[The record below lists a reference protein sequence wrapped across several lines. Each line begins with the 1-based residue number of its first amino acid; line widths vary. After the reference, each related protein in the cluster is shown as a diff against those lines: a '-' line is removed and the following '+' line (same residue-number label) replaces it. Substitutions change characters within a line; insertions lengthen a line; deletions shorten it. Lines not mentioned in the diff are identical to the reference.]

1 MLKTRIALSTIAVVV
16 AGALPAR
23 AQAPAPS
30 PSPAPTA
37 RSEYVEV
44 VATRIPEQAEEVPM
58 SVEVITGDEL
68 RDWGATD
75 LRSALALATGVDVA
89 PGGDAGPASFVPEFW
104 GLKEFD
110 AFLLVVDGVPW
121 GGAFNPAV
129 TTLDLDGVERIEVLR
144 GAAPVMYGATSFV
157 GVIHVVHR
165 DAAAQKGYVS
175 LSGGSYGSGSGRL
188 DAPLPSWA
196 GFESALSLDVSRQG
210 FKDDRTEWG
219 RGQLLWRNSRALGSG
234 QFRFDLSATWLDQD
248 PASPH
253 PREGPALSDAVPLD
267 ANHNPDDA
275 FVNDRRFQLSTGYDT
290 KVGGADWSTALSF
303 SHSSLEQF
311 RGFLGEIEEPIAE
324 AHGFREDIDVTD
336 IYFDTHFA
344 WASSSQFKFVAGVDH
359 LHGEGEAKGET
370 FDYDVPLDGS
380 VATVVTEPIDLPIR
394 IGDRR
399 EFSGLYGFAEWN
411 PTSRWRFE
419 GGLRLNRTFEKREAE
434 VTDEPSAGEEGEE
447 EVDNTR
453 LSGSAALSF
462 MAWQSG
468 ADRVRLFANY
478 RNTYKPAAIDFGLGE
493 AEGEE
498 EGEGILEPETA
509 DSFEVGVKSRL
520 ADNRLSL
527 EVAAFQMDFNNLV
540 LSQVV
545 DGLPGLINAGKE
557 RFKGI
562 ETAVAFHV
570 AHQVSARAT
579 YSFHDAKFR
588 DFETEFDG
596 VPTQLAGKRLEMSAR
611 HLFSAGLLHAPEHGI
626 LGSVQFNWVGSRYL
640 NKRNTALA
648 DAYGTVSA
656 GLGYRADK
664 WEVRLDGRNLNDAR
678 DPVSESELGDA
689 QYYRMTAR
697 RFDVSV
703 ARRF

>member
-1 MLKTRIALSTIAVVV
+1 MPKTRIALSTIAIVV
-16 AGALPAR
+16 AAALPAH

-30 PSPAPTA
+30 PSPAPGT

-44 VATRIPEQAEEVPM
+44 VATRIPELAEEVPM
-58 SVEVITGDEL
+58 SVEVITGDDL

-89 PGGDAGPASFVPEFW
+89 PGGDAGPASAVPEFW

-110 AFLLVVDGVPW
+110 AFLLVVDGIPW
-121 GGAFNPAV
+121 GGAFNPALATV
-129 TTLDLDGVERIEVLR
+129 SLDNVERIEVLR

-165 DAAAQKGYVS
+165 DAATTRGNVS
-175 LSGGSYGSGSGRL
+175 LSGGTYGSGAVRAGASLG
-188 DAPLPSWA
+188 SWA
-196 GFESALSLDVSRQG
+196 GFESSASLDLQRQG
-210 FKDDRTEWG
+210 FKDDRTQFG
-219 RGQLLWRNSRALGSG
+219 RGQFLWRNSRALGSG
-234 QFRFDLSATWLDQD
+234 QFRFDLYGTWLDQD

-253 PREGPALSDAVPLD
+253 PRQGPALSDAVPLD

-275 FVNDRRFQLSTGYDT
+275 FLNERRFALSTGYET
-290 KVGGADWSTALSF
+290 KVGTAGWSTTLSF
-303 SHSSLEQF
+303 SHSSQEQF
-311 RGFLGEIEEPIAE
+311 RGFLADLEEPVAE
-324 AHGFREDIDVTD
+324 ARGFREDIDATD
-336 IYFDTHFA
+336 IYFDTHFS
-344 WASSSQFKFVAGVDH
+344 WTTSSRFKVVAGLDH

-370 FDYDVPLDGS
+370 FDYEVPLDGS
-380 VATVVTEPIDLPIR
+380 VAPVVPEPADLPIR

-399 EFSGLYGFAEWN
+399 EFSGLYAFAEWN
-411 PTSRWRFE
+411 PAPRWRFE

-447 EVDNTR
+447 EADNTR
-453 LSGSAALSF
+453 LSGSAAVSF
-462 MAWQSG
+462 TAWQSG
-468 ADRVRLFANY
+468 SDRVRLFANY

-498 EGEGILEPETA
+498 GEGILEPETA

-520 ADNRLSL
+520 ADNRLSI

-540 LSQVV
+540 LSQVI

-562 ETAVAFHV
+562 ETAVAFQV

-611 HLFSAGLLHAPEHGI
+611 HLFSAGLLHAPEHGV
-626 LGSVQFNWVGSRYL
+626 LGGVEFNWVGSRYL

-656 GLGYRADK
+656 SLGYRANK
-664 WEVRLDGRNLNDAR
+664 WEFRLDGRNLNDAR
-678 DPVSESELGDA
+678 DPMAESELGDA
-689 QYYRMTAR
+689 QYYRLNAR
-697 RFDVSV
+697 RFDVTV

>member
-1 MLKTRIALSTIAVVV
+1 
-16 AGALPAR
+16 
-23 AQAPAPS
+23 
-30 PSPAPTA
+30 
-37 RSEYVEV
+37 V

-58 SVEVITGDEL
+58 SVEVFTGDDL

-75 LRSALALATGVDVA
+75 LRSALALAAGLDVA
-89 PGGDAGPASFVPEFW
+89 PGGDAGPASVVPEFW

-121 GGAFNPAV
+121 GGAFNPAL
-129 TTLDLDGVERIEVLR
+129 TTVSLENVERIEVLR

-165 DAAAQKGYVS
+165 DAATTRGNLS
-175 LSGGSYGSGSGRL
+175 LSGGSYGTGALRAGAGL
-188 DAPLPSWA
+188 GSWA
-196 GFESALSLDVSRQG
+196 GFESSATLDLQRQG
-210 FKDDRTEWG
+210 FKDDRTQFG
-219 RGQLLWRNSRALGSG
+219 RGQFLWRNSRALGSG
-234 QFRFDLSATWLDQD
+234 QFRFDLNGTWLDQD

-253 PREGPALSDAVPLD
+253 PRQGPALSDAVPLD

-275 FVNDRRFQLSTGYDT
+275 FLNDRRFALSTGYDT
-290 KVGGADWSTALSF
+290 KVGAADWSTALSF
-303 SHSSLEQF
+303 SHSSQEQF
-311 RGFLGEIEEPIAE
+311 RGFLGELEDPVAE

-344 WASSSQFKFVAGVDH
+344 WTSSSDFKFVTGLDH

-380 VATVVTEPIDLPIR
+380 VATVVPEPADLPIR

-411 PTSRWRFE
+411 PTSRWRLE
-419 GGLRLNRTFEKREAE
+419 GGLRLNRTFEKREGE
-434 VTDEPSAGEEGEE
+434 VLDEPSTGEEGEE
-447 EVDNTR
+447 EVTNTR
-453 LSGSAALSF
+453 LSGSAAVSF

-468 ADRVRLFANY
+468 SDRVRLFANY

-498 EGEGILEPETA
+498 GEGILDPETA

-520 ADNRLSL
+520 ADNRLSI
-527 EVAAFQMDFNNLV
+527 EVAAFQMDFDNLV

-562 ETAVAFHV
+562 ETAVAFQV

-611 HLFSAGLLHAPEHGI
+611 HLFSAGLLRAPEHGI
-626 LGSVQFNWVGSRYL
+626 LGGVQFNWVGSRYL

-656 GLGYRADK
+656 SLGYRIHK

-678 DPVSESELGDA
+678 DPVAESELGDA

-697 RFDVSV
+697 RFDLGVS
-703 ARRF
+703 RSF

>member
-1 MLKTRIALSTIAVVV
+1 MPKTTSLTTIAIVV
-16 AGALPAR
+16 AALPAL
-23 AQAPAPS
+23 AQTPAPS
-30 PSPAPTA
+30 PSPIAAPA
-37 RSEYVEV
+37 HSEYVEV
-44 VATRIPEQAEEVPM
+44 VATKIPEPAEEVPA
-58 SVEVITGDEL
+58 SIEVITGQEL

-75 LRSALALATGVDVA
+75 LRSALALATGLDVA
-89 PGGDAGPASFVPEFW
+89 PGGDAGPANFVPEFW

-129 TTLDLDGVERIEVLR
+129 TTLDMDGVERIEVLR

-165 DAAAQKGYVS
+165 DAAAQKGYVA
-175 LSGGSYGSGSGRL
+175 LSGGSFGSGSGRL

-196 GFESALSLDVSRQG
+196 GFESAVSLDVSRQG

-234 QFRFDLSATWLDQD
+234 QFRFDLSATWLNQD

-253 PREGPALSDAVPLD
+253 PREGGELSAAVPLD

-275 FVNDRRFQLSTGYDT
+275 FLNDRRFQLSTGYDT
-290 KVGGADWSTALSF
+290 KMGSADWSTALSF
-303 SHSSLEQF
+303 SHSSQEQF
-311 RGFLGEIEEPIAE
+311 RGFLGEIEEPFAE
-324 AHGFREDIDVTD
+324 ARGFREDIDVTD
-336 IYFDTHFA
+336 VYFDTHLA
-344 WASSSQFKFVAGVDH
+344 WTGSSHLKFVTGVDH

-370 FDYDVPLDGS
+370 FDYEVPLDGS
-380 VATVVTEPIDLPIR
+380 SATVVPEPEDLPIR

-411 PTSRWRFE
+411 PTSRWRLE

-434 VTDEPSAGEEGEE
+434 VTDEPAAGEEGEKE
-447 EVDNTR
+447 ADNVR

-462 MAWQSG
+462 MAWESG
-468 ADRVRLFANY
+468 RDRVRLFANY

-509 DSFEVGVKSRL
+509 DSFEVGAKSRL
-520 ADNRLSL
+520 ADDRLSL
-527 EVAAFQMDFNNLV
+527 EVSAFQMDFNNLV
-540 LSQVV
+540 LSQVI

-562 ETAVAFHV
+562 EAAAAWRMAGH
-570 AHQVSARAT
+570 VSARAT

-588 DFETEFDG
+588 DFVTEFDG
-596 VPTQLAGKRLEMSAR
+596 VPTQLEGKRLEMSAR
-611 HLFSAGLLHAPEHGI
+611 HLFSAGLIRAPEHGV
-626 LGSVQFNWVGSRYL
+626 LGALQFNWVGSRYL

-656 GLGYRADK
+656 GLGYRTGR

-678 DPVSESELGDA
+678 DPVAESELGDA
-689 QYYRMTAR
+689 QYYRMPAR
-697 RFDVSV
+697 RFDLTV

>member
-1 MLKTRIALSTIAVVV
+1 MRKTTILSTIVIVIAALPVV
-16 AGALPAR
+16 A
-23 AQAPAPS
+23 QTPAPS
-30 PSPAPTA
+30 PSPVAAPA
-37 RSEYVEV
+37 VSEYVEV
-44 VATRIPEQAEEVPM
+44 VATRIPEPAEEVPA
-58 SVEVITGDEL
+58 SIEVITGEEL
-68 RDWGATD
+68 RDRGATD
-75 LRSALALATGVDVA
+75 LRSALALAAGLDVA
-89 PGGDAGPASFVPEFW
+89 PGGDAGPANFVPEFW
-104 GLKEFD
+104 GLKEAD

-157 GVIHVVHR
+157 GVIHVVHS
-165 DAAAQKGYVS
+165 DAAAYKGSAS
-175 LSGGSYGSGSGRL
+175 LSGGSYGSGSGHL
-188 DAPLPSWA
+188 GAPLPSWA
-196 GFESALSLDVSRQG
+196 GFESAVSLDVSRQG

-234 QFRFDLSATWLDQD
+234 HFRFDLSATWLDQD

-253 PREGPALSDAVPLD
+253 PREGGELSAAVPLD
-267 ANHNPDDA
+267 ANHNPEDA
-275 FVNDRRFQLSTGYDT
+275 FIDDRRFQLSTGYDK
-290 KVGGADWSTALSF
+290 KVGSADWSTSLSF
-303 SHSSLEQF
+303 SKSKNEQF
-311 RGFLGEIEEPIAE
+311 RGFLADLEEPIAE
-324 AHGFREDIDVTD
+324 ARGFREDISGTD

-344 WASSSQFKFVAGVDH
+344 WTGSSHFKFVTGFDH

-370 FDYDVPLDGS
+370 FDYGVPLDGS
-380 VATVVTEPIDLPIR
+380 AATIVAEPEDLPIG

-399 EFSGLYGFAEWN
+399 EFSGLYGFVEWN
-411 PTSRWRFE
+411 PTSRWRLE
-419 GGLRLNRTFEKREAE
+419 GGLRLNRTFERREGE
-434 VTDEPSAGEEGEE
+434 VADEPAAGEEGEE
-447 EVDNTR
+447 EVENTR

-462 MAWQSG
+462 LAWESG
-468 ADRVRLFANY
+468 HDRVRLFANY

-509 DSFEVGVKSRL
+509 DSFEIGAKSRFFE
-520 ADNRLSL
+520 NRLSL

-545 DGLPGLINAGKE
+545 GGLPGLINAGKE
-557 RFKGI
+557 RFKGV
-562 ETAVAFHV
+562 EAAAAWHM
-570 AHQVSARAT
+570 AGHVSARAT

-588 DFETEFDG
+588 DFVTEFDG
-596 VPTQLAGKRLEMSAR
+596 VPTQLEGKRLEMSAR
-611 HLFSAGLLHAPEHGI
+611 HLFSAGLLRAPEHGV
-626 LGSVQFNWVGSRYL
+626 LAAAEVNWVGSRYL

-648 DAYGTVSA
+648 DAYATFSA

-664 WEVRLDGRNLNDAR
+664 WEFRLDGRNLNDAR
-678 DPVSESELGDA
+678 DPVAESELGDA

-697 RFDVSV
+697 RFDLTV